1 MIQMNLFTKYRLTD
15 SLENEFMVARVMGGG
30 GSRMREGI
38 LREFKINI
46 YTAIFKMNN
55 QQRPIIQHRELCS
68 MLCSSLDERGV

>member
-1 MIQMNLFTKYRLTD
+1 MNLFTKYRLTD
-15 SLENEFMVARVMGGG
+15 SLENEFMVARVMGTPPRG